1 MINHHWDDK
10 QKRDWK
16 LPVWKSN
23 APEEESQNLSNEEMK
38 TQVSKRFK
46 FIYSL
51 WPIVIGET
59 RNSITSVY
67 FHGILSTNY
76 QRKSGLMLSYPVN
89 QLYDQ

>member
-38 TQVSKRFK
+38 TQVSK
-46 FIYSL
+46 IY
-51 WPIVIGET
+51 E
-59 RNSITSVY
+59 N
-67 FHGILSTNY
+67 LSD
-76 QRKSGLMLSYPVN
+76 K
-89 QLYDQ
+89 